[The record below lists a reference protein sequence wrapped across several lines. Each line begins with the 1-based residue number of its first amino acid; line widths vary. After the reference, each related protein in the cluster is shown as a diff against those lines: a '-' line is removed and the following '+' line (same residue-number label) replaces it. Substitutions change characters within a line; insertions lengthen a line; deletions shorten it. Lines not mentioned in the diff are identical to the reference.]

1 MALKDTNFRVL
12 DNTGVKNVKCIYV
25 YDDKI
30 IQPGSVILVTIKYV
44 LPHRK
49 LKKGQLYKAV
59 VVRLCKFVRRL
70 DMLFNVKYYTNGVVL
85 LKKTEMV
92 PIGTRINGSVFFE
105 VRLKGFLR
113 IGVLS
118 SFLL

>member
-1 MALKDTNFRVL
+1 MALKNTSFKVL
-12 DNTGVKNVKCIYV
+12 DNTGVKYVKCIYV

-30 IQPGSVILVTIKYV
+30 IQPGSVILVTLKNV
-44 LPHRK
+44 VPHRK

-59 VVRLCKFVRRL
+59 VVRLSKIVRRR
-70 DMLFNVKYYTNGVVL
+70 DMFFNVKYYVNSVVL

-105 VRLKGFLR
+105 VRLKGFFR